1 MRIAVLSDIHSNLQA
16 LDAVLADIEDR
27 RVDAIWCL
35 GDVVGYGA
43 NPNECCRIVQEKC
56 DLCLAGNHDL
66 VVRGDIE
73 ISAFSAGAAAAAR
86 WTAEVLDGTSR
97 AFLTPLRPHMSLP
110 DFGLYHAS
118 PRDPVWEYVLSLEQ
132 AYWCMR
138 AQKHRVCLIG
148 HSHVACHFTM
158 NDDEV
163 AGEPARDGS
172 RIDIRENE
180 WIINPGSVGQP
191 RDGNPD
197 SAYLVLD
204 GEEETVTFHR
214 VKYPIDKAAAAIE
227 AAGLPAQLSQ
237 RLFYGQ

>member
-1 MRIAVLSDIHSNLQA
+1 MRIAAVSDIHSNLQA
-16 LDAVLADIEDR
+16 LDAVLNDIDDR
-27 RVDAIWCL
+27 GVDSIWCL

-43 NPNECCRIVQEKC
+43 NPNECCRIVEERC
-56 DLCLAGNHDL
+56 SVCLAGNHDL
-66 VVRGDIE
+66 VVRGDID

-86 WTAEVLDGTSR
+86 WTADVLDDASR
-97 AFLTPLRPHMSLP
+97 AFLKTLSPHLHRP
-110 DFGLYHAS
+110 DFGLFHAS

-138 AQKHRVCLIG
+138 AQKHRLCLIG

-158 NDDEV
+158 NDDDV

-172 RIDIRENE
+172 RIDIGENE

-197 SAYLVLD
+197 AAYLILD
-204 GEEETVTFHR
+204 IEEQAATFHR

-227 AAGLPAQLSQ
+227 AAGLPPQLAA
-237 RLFYGQ
+237 RLYLGQ